1 MRVVLDMANHGCLDL
16 GRVGQRMVLP
26 DLSML
31 GKLVEQVVQ
40 LAHRCMIELAVLEFR
55 LIRCTVE

>member
-1 MRVVLDMANHGCLDL
+1 
-16 GRVGQRMVLP
+16 VGQRMVLP

-55 LIRCTVE
+55 LIRCTVG